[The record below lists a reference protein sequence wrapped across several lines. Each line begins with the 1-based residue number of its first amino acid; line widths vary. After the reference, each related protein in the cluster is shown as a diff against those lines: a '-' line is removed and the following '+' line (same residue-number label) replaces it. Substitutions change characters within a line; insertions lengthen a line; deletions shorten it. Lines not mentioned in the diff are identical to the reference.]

1 MFTVSGLISNEEKE
15 GISSE
20 NIIVG
25 GFSQGGAVA
34 LYTALTSPK
43 KLGGIVGL
51 STWLPLH
58 KQFPQVSRNTSSSTT
73 DQMYMQH
80 SNNLLVDICLLS

>member
-1 MFTVSGLISNEEKE
+1 MLIVCFSVSGLINNEEKE
-15 GISSE
+15 GISTE

-58 KQFPQVSRNTSSSTT
+58 KSFPQVHTLTHTYVYR
-73 DQMYMQH
+73 
-80 SNNLLVDICLLS
+80 LGLWK